1 MKMNEMKNEIKR
13 TDLIGK
19 SGEITKNIEIVDAI
33 QRGEIVS
40 VRVKED
46 DGDSYWV
53 ILDGDINLYE

>member
-1 MKMNEMKNEIKR
+1 MNEMKNEIER

>member
-1 MKMNEMKNEIKR
+1 MNETKNEIKR

-19 SGEITKNIEIVDAI
+19 SGEITKNIEVTDAI

-53 ILDGDINLYE
+53 ILDGDISLYE

>member
-1 MKMNEMKNEIKR
+1 MNETKNEIKR

-19 SGEITKNIEIVDAI
+19 TGEITKNIKVIDAI

-40 VRVKED
+40 VRIKED

-53 ILDGDINLYE
+53 ILDGDISLYE

>member
-1 MKMNEMKNEIKR
+1 MNEMKNEIKR

>member
-1 MKMNEMKNEIKR
+1 MNEMKNEIKR

-46 DGDSYWV
+46 DGDSHWV